1 MARASRSASAKPAE
15 KKDAKEVKVNGAG
28 TSRPPKEIRPPLTN
42 LAVPRRG
49 AKKTEDA
56 PVANGI
62 AEEVEDA
69 EDVEMA
75 DEDAE
80 EVKAAPQKRKVNAS
94 KVGLSAKTGLAT
106 GRSRAKKTET
116 PAPEPKAAPKKT
128 TKRKKDEESEP
139 EVEDAPAPAVKK
151 PKVERAKAA
160 PKAAPKAAS
169 KAATPEPE
177 PEAEKI
183 DPALVPNPKGPR
195 RAKGKKT

>member
-128 TKRKKDEESEP
+128 TKPRQRLQHQSQSQRP
-139 EVEDAPAPAVKK
+139 RRSIRLWFQIP
-151 PKVERAKAA
+151 RARAA
-160 PKAAPKAAS
+160 PRARRQRS
-169 KAATPEPE
+169 TRSAT
-177 PEAEKI
+177 
-183 DPALVPNPKGPR
+183 LNL
-195 RAKGKKT
+195 